1 MHCRF
6 ANTQHILT
14 TVTTQGQNITTNKS
28 QALVGNMFKEDCS
41 GEAKQLNDGMLF
53 SNKSNVIEPV
63 VILKTIFF
71 GKY

>member
-1 MHCRF
+1 
-6 ANTQHILT
+6 
-14 TVTTQGQNITTNKS
+14 
-28 QALVGNMFKEDCS
+28 MFKEDCS
-41 GEAKQLNDGMLF
+41 GEAKQQNDGMLF